1 MILTR
6 DSAGVMRPLRD
17 RMPVFLADECVGKWI
32 DPHFTGD
39 HALVQAVSAAAAPLA
54 DDLFAYPVAPLSGD
68 GPNLIRA
75 ISR

>member
-1 MILTR
+1 
-6 DSAGVMRPLRD
+6 MRPLRD

-32 DPHFTGD
+32 DPYFTGD

-54 DDLFAYPVAPLSGD
+54 DDLFAYPGAPLGSD